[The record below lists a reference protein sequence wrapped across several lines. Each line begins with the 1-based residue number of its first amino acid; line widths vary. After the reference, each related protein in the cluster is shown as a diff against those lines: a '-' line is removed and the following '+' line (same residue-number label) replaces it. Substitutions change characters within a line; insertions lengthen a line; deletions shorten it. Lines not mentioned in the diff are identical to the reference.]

1 MFSLCSRTFA
11 ALALLPVTTG
21 SRWFSSSGAFSA
33 AQLRVKQ
40 LPQVPSDD
48 EKLRLYALFKQ
59 STVGPNTTPK
69 PSMLDFVGGAKWS
82 AWAKLGSLPR
92 AEAEVHYVAFV
103 ESLER
108 GGAPAPSAAVSGADS
123 GARPAPPVTTL
134 KLTHHGPHVVEV
146 ALHRP
151 QKLNAM
157 SAAMFA
163 ELLATFQ
170 RLHRTPSVRCIL
182 LTGGEE
188 SRAFTSGLDL
198 GDHASLLSPA
208 GASEHDDPAR
218 QAFKVRRLV
227 EDYQAA
233 LTAVAAVRAPVIAAI
248 HGACI
253 GGGVD
258 LICATDVRLASQDA
272 MLKVA
277 ENKIGL
283 CPDLGTLQRL
293 PRLVGS
299 DSWVREVCL
308 TARDIGSEEALARG
322 LVSALYK
329 DAAALREGALL
340 MAASISRL
348 SPVAVLGCKANLNFS
363 REHSSTSSAL
373 AFQASWSSGALLT
386 QDIAQA
392 VMKKDGA
399 VFKEVPA

>member
-1 MFSLCSRTFA
+1 MQVKLQ
-11 ALALLPVTTG
+11 LTTA
-21 SRWFSSSGAFSA
+21 SRWFTSSGAFSA
-33 AQLRVKQ
+33 AQQRVKQ
-40 LPQVPSDD
+40 LPQAPNDD
-48 EKLRLYALFKQ
+48 DKLRLYALFKQ

-92 AEAEVHYVAFV
+92 AEAEAHYVAFV
-103 ESLER
+103 ESLEQ
-108 GGAPAPSAAVSGADS
+108 GGTPAPSAAVSGPAPSAAVSGAGSD
-123 GARPAPPVTTL
+123 AQPAPPVATL
-134 KLTHHGPHVVEV
+134 KLTNHGPHVVEV

-208 GASEHDDPAR
+208 GASEHDPVR

-233 LTAVAAVRAPVIAAI
+233 LSAVATVRAPVIAAI

-272 MLKVA
+272 LLKVA

-340 MAASISRL
+340 MAASIARL

-363 REHSSTSSAL
+363 REHSTSSAL

-392 VMKKDGA
+392 VLKRDDA